1 MKNLLK
7 LIVISISI
15 ISIQNTFLSNIFYQ
29 LNKDKKGQ
37 NLIISPL
44 SIYQVLS
51 LLSNGARGET
61 LNEMLEVLGSPNTD
75 DLNYINEKKIINI
88 ITQFSTLD
96 IANAIMTKCEPTKSL
111 LLYAKAYSANVELLE
126 NVEQVN
132 NWCSENTHG
141 KINQIIEELDPNT
154 VMILLN
160 AVYFK
165 GKWVYPFEKYVNQK
179 LPFYN
184 LGKDKI
190 LLDTMI
196 QEETF
201 NYYQD
206 SEVQIVELP
215 FEEDLMSAIIILPS
229 ENIEINKYI
238 KTSLS
243 KINELINKS
252 NYVKVHLELPKFEL
266 EFDENIND
274 ALKKLGMK
282 KIFDNK
288 KADLSGLCKDRN
300 DLFVDSVI
308 HKTYLKVN
316 EDGTEAAAITAVIAE
331 LLSVYDSNKKEELIY
346 RMIVNRPFLFLLK
359 NSRLPEGYNMVF
371 ISKIEKIEKENI
383 LIN

>member
-1 MKNLLK
+1 
-7 LIVISISI
+7 
-15 ISIQNTFLSNIFYQ
+15 
-29 LNKDKKGQ
+29 
-37 NLIISPL
+37 
-44 SIYQVLS
+44 
-51 LLSNGARGET
+51 
-61 LNEMLEVLGSPNTD
+61 
-75 DLNYINEKKIINI
+75 
-88 ITQFSTLD
+88 
-96 IANAIMTKCEPTKSL
+96 
-111 LLYAKAYSANVELLE
+111 
-126 NVEQVN
+126 
-132 NWCSENTHG
+132 
-141 KINQIIEELDPNT
+141 
-154 VMILLN
+154 
-160 AVYFK
+160 
-165 GKWVYPFEKYVNQK
+165 
-179 LPFYN
+179 
-184 LGKDKI
+184 
-190 LLDTMI
+190 MI

-243 KINELINKS
+243 KINESINKS

-288 KADLSGLCKDRN
+288 KADLSGLCENRK

-316 EDGTEAAAITAVIAE
+316 EDGTEAAAVTAVIAE
-331 LLSVYDSNKKEELIY
+331 LLSVNDSHKKEEMIY

-371 ISKIEKIEKENI
+371 MSKIEKIEKENN